1 MFDLLINLYSTFF
14 DSLYKKE
21 IKNEEEMIF
30 IIDQLIGFLS
40 KSKDKA
46 RSSKARKY
54 EFDQAFDVLNEL
66 KKTLSEDK
74 DSYLKK

>member
-14 DSLYKKE
+14 DSLYRKE

-40 KSKDKA
+40 KRKDKA